1 MNGPATPT
9 ADTQPAV
16 AHNPAPP
23 PRPVT
28 KRRRARVPWLSLT
41 VIFLTTCTLLLSL
54 ALFVAALPSA
64 DSAERQ
70 RPLQVSVQAA
80 GALRT
85 IETTAATVGDLLKQQ
100 ALDLPAGATLSHPL
114 EERLSD
120 GMLIRVIPPREVTL
134 VVDGAESSLTT
145 QLQHPQD
152 ILAEAGIA
160 LSDSD
165 KIWVNGALAR
175 ADALPAWTVPAHHIR
190 IRRALPLTIIDD
202 GDELTIVT
210 QEETIGEALFAA
222 GITLYLSDEVSP
234 PLDSPI
240 TDAATISIKRAAP
253 VELLIDGVVIE
264 ARANAAT
271 VEAALAQLNAPLFG
285 LDYVIPP
292 GDTPLE
298 PNMRI
303 EIVRVT
309 EEIVAESEPIKHEL
323 RYQAD
328 PDLELDHRRLVQA
341 GADGEREIRSRVRYE
356 NGVEV
361 SREISETV
369 VVKAPM
375 HRIVAYGAA
384 IVPGVVQ
391 TAAGPLQYWRRLCV
405 YATRYNPTSNGGNT
419 RTSTGARLQKGV
431 IAAKPQ
437 LIPYYTKVYVPGYGR
452 GEILDTGG
460 GLRSTLYWIDLGY
473 SDHDYVHGA
482 GYTYIYLVGAPPA
495 DIDYLLPAWAPFSAR
510 PGGCG

>member
-16 AHNPAPP
+16 AHNPALP

-361 SREISETV
+361 GREISETV

-384 IVPGVVQ
+384 IVPGVVTNSRRPAAILAAALRLCHALQ
-391 TAAGPLQYWRRLCV
+391 SDVEWRQHQNVHRRATAKRRHRRQAATHPLLHQSLRARLWPRRNPRYRWRAAQHALLDRPRLQRPRLRARGGLHLYLSRGRAAG
-405 YATRYNPTSNGGNT
+405 
-419 RTSTGARLQKGV
+419 
-431 IAAKPQ
+431 
-437 LIPYYTKVYVPGYGR
+437 
-452 GEILDTGG
+452 
-460 GLRSTLYWIDLGY
+460 
-473 SDHDYVHGA
+473 
-482 GYTYIYLVGAPPA
+482 
-495 DIDYLLPAWAPFSAR
+495 
-510 PGGCG
+510 